1 MEVPL
6 DAPGESRRVAIACQG
21 GGSHTAF
28 TAGVLKT
35 LLRVEE
41 LKRYKVVGLSG
52 TSGGAVCALLAWDN
66 LLRGDTRGAAE
77 ALDAFWR
84 DNCATAP
91 HEQIINS
98 WVLWASSLQNFIT
111 MPVVSPYYDNFFSVS
126 ALEEFK
132 RMLERRV
139 DFAKVGL
146 QPEDSYPALLVGA
159 VDVLSGEFKTFNSR
173 RERIT
178 PETILASAAIPT
190 LFRSV
195 RAGDGRTYWDGL
207 FSQNPPVREL
217 TDEGPD
223 EIWVIQINPKELE
236 SQPKTVIEIVDRRN
250 ELSGNLS
257 LYQELRSIEKI
268 DQLLEEGLLSPGG
281 KYKQIVVRV
290 IELSRSRFSRSL
302 GTASKLNRDPRFIEE
317 LMSHGEAR
325 AEEFLA
331 ALAFEDAWRSRDLEA
346 MVSFVAEDAQLVSS
360 APFPGNGPYNGKARI
375 RSFLTEYLAEEVHMD
390 LTKKQVARNGV
401 AWTIRAATAEEP
413 TNRVEGVVEAQFRD
427 GKIKA
432 LRLRARIRAG

>member
-6 DAPGESRRVAIACQG
+6 DAPGESKRVAIACQG

-28 TAGVLKT
+28 TAGVLKR
-35 LLRVEE
+35 LLQVEE
-41 LKRYKVVGLSG
+41 MTRYEVVGLSG
-52 TSGGAVCALLAWDN
+52 TSGGAVCAVLAWDN

-77 ALDAFWR
+77 SLDAFWR
-84 DNCATAP
+84 DNSATAP

-111 MPVVSPYYDNFFSVS
+111 MPVVSPYYDNYFSVS

-132 RMLERRV
+132 SMLERRV

-173 RERIT
+173 RDRIT

-195 RAGDGRTYWDGL
+195 RAGDGGTYWDGL

-223 EIWVIQINPKELE
+223 EIWVVQINPKELE

-317 LMSHGEAR
+317 LVSHGEAR
-325 AEEFLA
+325 ADEFLA

-346 MVSFVAEDAQLVSS
+346 VVSFFAEDAELVSS

-375 RSFLTEYLAEEVHMD
+375 RSFLTEYLAEELSMD

-401 AWTIRAATAEEP
+401 AWTIRAATGEEP
-413 TNRVEGVVEAQFRD
+413 TNRAEGVVEAVFRE

-432 LRLRARIRAG
+432 LRLRAGIRAG

>member
-1 MEVPL
+1 ML
-6 DAPGESRRVAIACQG
+6 DTQGNTRRVAIACQG

-28 TAGVLKT
+28 TAGVLKR
-35 LLRVEE
+35 LLQAEE
-41 LKRYKVVGLSG
+41 LKHYEVVGLSG
-52 TSGGAVCALLAWDN
+52 TSGGAVCALLAWHN
-66 LLRGDTRGAAE
+66 LLRGGAPGAAE
-77 ALDAFWR
+77 ALEAFWR
-84 DNCATAP
+84 DNSATAP

-111 MPVVSPYYDNFFSVS
+111 MPVVSPYYDNYFSVS

-146 QPEDSYPALLVGA
+146 QPEDSYPVLLVGA
-159 VDVLSGEFKTFNSR
+159 VDVLSGEFRAFNSR
-173 RERIT
+173 RDRIT
-178 PETILASAAIPT
+178 SETILASAAIPT

-195 RAGDGRTYWDGL
+195 RPGDGGTYWDGL

-223 EIWVIQINPKELE
+223 EIWVVQINPKELQTE
-236 SQPKTVIEIVDRRN
+236 PRTVLEIVDRRN

-302 GTASKLNRDPRFIEE
+302 GTASKLDRDPRFIED
-317 LMSHGEAR
+317 LMLHGEAR
-325 AEEFLA
+325 ADEFLA

-346 MVSFVAEDAQLVSS
+346 VVSFFAEDAELVSS
-360 APFPGNGPYNGKARI
+360 APFPGRGTYKGRARI
-375 RSFLTEYLAEEVHMD
+375 RSFVTEYLAEELRMD
-390 LTKKQVARNGV
+390 LTRKQVARNGV
-401 AWTIRAATAEEP
+401 GWVVRTVRGEEP
-413 TNRVEGVVEAQFRD
+413 ANRVEGLVEAQFLE

-432 LRLRARIRAG
+432 LRLGDWTRPG

>member
-6 DAPGESRRVAIACQG
+6 DAPGESKRVAIACQG

-28 TAGVLKT
+28 TAGVLKR
-35 LLRVEE
+35 LLRAEE
-41 LKRYKVVGLSG
+41 LKHHEVVGLSG

-66 LLRGDTRGAAE
+66 LLRVDTRGAAE

-84 DNCATAP
+84 DNSATAP

-111 MPVVSPYYDNFFSVS
+111 MPVVSPYYDNYFSVS

-146 QPEDSYPALLVGA
+146 QPEDSYPVLLVGA
-159 VDVLSGEFKTFNSR
+159 VDVLSGEFRAFNSR
-173 RERIT
+173 RDRIT
-178 PETILASAAIPT
+178 SETILASAAIPT

-195 RAGDGRTYWDGL
+195 RPGDGGTYWDGL

-223 EIWVIQINPKELE
+223 EIWVVQINPKELE
-236 SQPKTVIEIVDRRN
+236 TEPRTVLEIADRRN

-257 LYQELRSIEKI
+257 LYQELHSIEKI
-268 DQLLEEGLLSPGG
+268 DQLLEEGLLSRGG

-302 GTASKLNRDPRFIEE
+302 GTASKLNRDPRFIGD
-317 LMSHGEAR
+317 LMSHGEIR

-331 ALAFEDAWRSRDLEA
+331 ALAFEDAWRSRDPDA
-346 MVSFVAEDAQLVSS
+346 VMGYFAEDAELISS
-360 APFPGNGPYNGKARI
+360 APFPGCDPYRGRGQI
-375 RSFLTEYLAEEVHMD
+375 RPFVAEYLAEEVRVD
-390 LTKKQVARNGV
+390 LTKKQVARSGV
-401 AWTIRAATAEEP
+401 AWTIGLVRGDEP
-413 TNRVEGVVEAQFRD
+413 ANHVEGVAEAEFR
-427 GKIKA
+427 
-432 LRLRARIRAG
+432 

>member
-1 MEVPL
+1 ML
-6 DAPGESRRVAIACQG
+6 DAQDNTRKVAIACQG

-28 TAGVLKT
+28 TAGVLKR
-35 LLRVEE
+35 LLRAEV
-41 LKRYKVVGLSG
+41 LKGYEVVGLSG
-52 TSGGAVCALLAWDN
+52 TSGGAVCALLAWHD
-66 LLRGDTRGAAE
+66 LLRGDALGAAE

-84 DNCATAP
+84 DNSATAP
-91 HEQIINS
+91 HEQILNS
-98 WVLWASSLQNFIT
+98 WVLWASSLQNFVT
-111 MPVVSPYYDNFFSVS
+111 MPVVSPYYDNYFSVS

-132 RMLERRV
+132 KMLERRV

-146 QPEDSYPALLVGA
+146 QPEDSYPVLLVGA
-159 VDVLSGEFKTFNSR
+159 VDVLSGEFRAFNSR
-173 RERIT
+173 QDRIT
-178 PETILASAAIPT
+178 PETIVASAAIPT

-195 RAGDGRTYWDGL
+195 RPGDGGTYWDGL

-223 EIWVIQINPKELE
+223 EIWVVQINPKELE
-236 SQPKTVIEIVDRRN
+236 TEPRTVVEIVDRRN

-257 LYQELRSIEKI
+257 LYQELHSIEKI
-268 DQLLEEGLLSPGG
+268 DQLLEEGLLSPDG

-302 GTASKLNRDPRFIEE
+302 GTASKLNRDPRFIED

-331 ALAFEDAWRSRDLEA
+331 ALAFEDAWRGKDPEA
-346 MVSFVAEDAQLVSS
+346 VADFFAEDAELVSS
-360 APFPGNGPYNGKARI
+360 TPFPGRGTYKGRARI
-375 RSFLTEYLAEEVHMD
+375 RSYVTEYLAEEVRMD

-401 AWTIRAATAEEP
+401 AWTVRAVRGNEPANRAE
-413 TNRVEGVVEAQFRD
+413 GLVEAQFLE

-432 LRLRARIRAG
+432 LRLGDGTRPG

>member
-1 MEVPL
+1 
-6 DAPGESRRVAIACQG
+6 
-21 GGSHTAF
+21 
-28 TAGVLKT
+28 VLKR
-35 LLRVEE
+35 LLRAEGSTGR
-41 LKRYKVVGLSG
+41 KIVGLSG
-52 TSGGAVCALLAWDN
+52 TSGGAVCALLAWHN
-66 LLRGDTRGAAE
+66 LLRGDRRGAAE

-84 DNCATAP
+84 DNSATSP
-91 HEQIINS
+91 LEQIVNS
-98 WVLWASSLQNFIT
+98 SILWASNLQNFVT
-111 MPVVSPYYDNFFSVS
+111 MPAVSPYDNFFSVS

-139 DFAKVGL
+139 DFGKLEV
-146 QPEDSYPALLVGA
+146 QPEDSYPVLLVGA
-159 VDVLSGEFKTFNSR
+159 VDVLSGEFRAFNSR
-173 RERIT
+173 RDRIT

-195 RAGDGRTYWDGL
+195 RSGDGGTYWDGL

-223 EIWVIQINPKELE
+223 EIWVVQINPKELE
-236 SQPKTVIEIVDRRN
+236 TEPRTVVEIADRRN

-268 DQLLEEGLLSPGG
+268 DQLLEEGLLSTDG

-290 IELSRSRFSRSL
+290 IELSRSRFSGSL
-302 GTASKLNRDPRFIEE
+302 GTASKLNRDPRFIED

-331 ALAFEDAWRSRDLEA
+331 ALAFEDAWRKKDPAAVMSFFADDAEL
-346 MVSFVAEDAQLVSS
+346 VSSSPFPRRGPYRARGQIRPFVAEH
-360 APFPGNGPYNGKARI
+360 
-375 RSFLTEYLAEEVHMD
+375 LAEEVRVD

-401 AWTIRAATAEEP
+401 AWTIGLLSGEEP
-413 TNRVEGVVEAQFRD
+413 ANRVEGVAEAEFR
-427 GKIKA
+427 GQKIKA
-432 LRLRARIRAG
+432 LRLSTGTRAG

>member
-1 MEVPL
+1 MDPR
-6 DAPGESRRVAIACQG
+6 GESKQVAIACQG

-28 TAGVLKT
+28 TAGVLKKF
-35 LLRVEE
+35 RRSEE
-41 LKRYKVVGLSG
+41 FKRYEVVGLSG
-52 TSGGAVCALLAWDN
+52 TSGGAVCALLAWHN
-66 LLRGDTRGAAE
+66 LLRGDGSGAAE

-84 DNCATAP
+84 DNSATAP
-91 HEQIINS
+91 HEQIVNS
-98 WVLWASSLQNFIT
+98 WMLWASSLQNFIT
-111 MPVVSPYYDNFFSVS
+111 MPVVSPYYDNYFSVS

-146 QPEDSYPALLVGA
+146 QPEDSYPVLLVGA
-159 VDVLSGEFKTFNSR
+159 VDVLSGEFRTFNSR
-173 RERIT
+173 RDWISA
-178 PETILASAAIPT
+178 ETILASAAIPT

-195 RAGDGRTYWDGL
+195 RPGDGGTYWDGL

-217 TDEGPD
+217 SDEGPD
-223 EIWVIQINPKELE
+223 EIWVVQINPKELE
-236 SQPKTVIEIVDRRN
+236 SQQKTVIEIVDRRN

-268 DQLLEEGLLSPGG
+268 DQLLEEGLLSSEG

-302 GTASKLNRDPRFIEE
+302 GTASKLNRDPRFIED

-325 AEEFLA
+325 ADEFLA
-331 ALAFEDAWRSRDLEA
+331 ALAFEEAWRSRDLEA
-346 MVSFVAEDAQLVSS
+346 VVGFFAEDAELVSS

-375 RSFLTEYLAEEVHMD
+375 RSFLTEYLAEEIRMD

-401 AWTIRAATAEEP
+401 AWTIRAATSDEP
-413 TNRVEGVVEAQFRD
+413 TNRAEGVVEAEFWE

-432 LRLRARIRAG
+432 LRLRAGIRAG

>member
-1 MEVPL
+1 ML
-6 DAPGESRRVAIACQG
+6 NAQGKTRKVAIACQG

-28 TAGVLKT
+28 TAGVLKR
-35 LLRVEE
+35 LLRTEE
-41 LKRYKVVGLSG
+41 LKQYEVVGLSG
-52 TSGGAVCALLAWDN
+52 TSGGAVCALLAWHN
-66 LLRGDTRGAAE
+66 LLRGDAAGAAE

-84 DNCATAP
+84 DNSATAP

-111 MPVVSPYYDNFFSVS
+111 MPVVSPYYDNYFSVS

-132 RMLERRV
+132 GMLERRV

-146 QPEDSYPALLVGA
+146 QPEDSYPVLLVGA
-159 VDVLSGEFKTFNSR
+159 VDVLSGEFRTFNSR
-173 RERIT
+173 RDRIT
-178 PETILASAAIPT
+178 SETILASAAIPT

-195 RAGDGRTYWDGL
+195 RPGDGGTYWDGL

-223 EIWVIQINPKELE
+223 EIWVVQINPKELQTE
-236 SQPKTVIEIVDRRN
+236 PRTVLEIVDRRN

-257 LYQELRSIEKI
+257 LYQELRSIEKV

-290 IELSRSRFSRSL
+290 IELTRSRFSRSL

-317 LMSHGEAR
+317 LMFHGEAR

-331 ALAFEDAWRSRDLEA
+331 ALAFEDAWRGKDPEA
-346 MVSFVAEDAQLVSS
+346 VADFFAEDAELVSS
-360 APFPGNGPYNGKARI
+360 APFPGCGAYKGRARI
-375 RSFLTEYLAEEVHMD
+375 RSFVTEYLAEELRMD
-390 LTKKQVARNGV
+390 LTRKQVARNGV
-401 AWTIRAATAEEP
+401 GWAVRTVTGDEPASRA
-413 TNRVEGVVEAQFRD
+413 EGLIEAQFLE
-427 GKIKA
+427 GKITF
-432 LRLRARIRAG
+432 LRLSDGTRPG

>member
-1 MEVPL
+1 M
-6 DAPGESRRVAIACQG
+6 DAPGESKRVAIACQG

-28 TAGVLKT
+28 TAGVLMR
-35 LLRVEE
+35 LLRAEE

-84 DNCATAP
+84 DNSATAP

-111 MPVVSPYYDNFFSVS
+111 MPVVSPYYDNYFSVS

-139 DFAKVGL
+139 DFAKVEV

-159 VDVLSGEFKTFNSR
+159 VDVLSGEFRAFSSR
-173 RERIT
+173 RERII

-195 RAGDGRTYWDGL
+195 RAGDGGTYWDGL

-217 TDEGPD
+217 TDERPD

-236 SQPKTVIEIVDRRN
+236 SQPRTVLEIVDRRN

-268 DQLLEEGLLSPGG
+268 DQLLEEGLLSPEG

-302 GTASKLNRDPRFIEE
+302 GTASKLDRDPRFIEE
-317 LMSHGEAR
+317 LVSHGEAR

-346 MVSFVAEDAQLVSS
+346 VVSFFAEDAELVSS
-360 APFPGNGPYNGKARI
+360 APFPGNGLYNGKARI
-375 RSFLTEYLAEEVHMD
+375 RYFLTEYLVEEVRMD
-390 LTKKQVARNGV
+390 LTRKQVARDGV
-401 AWTIRAATAEEP
+401 AWTVRAATGDEP
-413 TNRVEGVVEAQFRD
+413 TNRAEGVVEAEFWE

-432 LRLRARIRAG
+432 LRLRAGIRAG